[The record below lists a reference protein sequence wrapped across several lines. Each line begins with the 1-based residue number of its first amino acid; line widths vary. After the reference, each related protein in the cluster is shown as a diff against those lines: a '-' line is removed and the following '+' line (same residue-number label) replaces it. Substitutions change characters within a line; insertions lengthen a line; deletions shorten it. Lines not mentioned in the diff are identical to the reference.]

1 MEIRYQSIVNLEMMV
16 TYQGIAVEM
25 LRSGEI
31 ISYFSGIAITVY

>member
-1 MEIRYQSIVNLEMMV
+1 MEIRYQSVGNLEMMV

-31 ISYFSGIAITVY
+31 IFYFSGITIKVY